1 MSSNIK
7 ENQVKNDNHDATN
20 TRSSLTSII
29 SLSNTSD
36 DIIRDI
42 SNRYPEEALWD
53 VIDPLGGCEILRDS
67 TTNDYKVDIYN
78 HC

>member
-1 MSSNIK
+1 M
-7 ENQVKNDNHDATN
+7 KNDNHDATN

-78 HC
+78 HS